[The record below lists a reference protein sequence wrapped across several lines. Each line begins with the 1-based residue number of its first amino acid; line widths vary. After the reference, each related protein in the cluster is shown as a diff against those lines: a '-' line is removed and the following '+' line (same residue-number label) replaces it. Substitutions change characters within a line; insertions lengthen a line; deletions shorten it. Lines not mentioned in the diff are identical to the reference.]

1 MHNLF
6 ECACYFRDID
16 VSEEEN
22 QEAMFS
28 FVDDM
33 VDLEYINYRPT
44 LFWLRDFLF
53 YANVMDEI
61 QNLTFF
67 DQLDVFLSTE
77 PYDALYKNDIVRNA
91 DKYVTASRVSFVYD
105 NVDVYDNQEQINVL
119 KAEKEVAQSQPLNSG
134 N

>member
-1 MHNLF
+1 
-6 ECACYFRDID
+6 
-16 VSEEEN
+16 
-22 QEAMFS
+22 MFS

-77 PYDALYKNDIVRNA
+77 PYDALYKNYVVRNA

-105 NVDVYDNQEQINVL
+105 NVDGYDNQEQIDVL
-119 KAEKEVAQSQPLNSG
+119 RAEKEVAQSQPLNSG